1 MQTLFPQIKPYA
13 RHDLAVDGPHV
24 LYVDESG
31 TPDGLPVVF
40 VHGGPGSGCDANSRC
55 YFDPG
60 VYRIITFDQR
70 GCGRST
76 PHASLDNNTTWDL
89 VADMERIRL
98 FLGIDKWVLFGGSW
112 GSTLSLAYAQSHPDR
127 VHGLILRGIFLARP
141 QEIEWFYQAGA
152 SRIFPDYWQ
161 DYIAPI
167 PPEERDDLLTAF
179 HKRLTGNDQIAQMHA
194 AKAWSTWEG
203 RTATLRPNPQ
213 VVERFCDP
221 HRALSIARIECHYF
235 TNSAF
240 LEPDQLIRDM
250 HKIAHLPGVIV
261 HGRYDVICPL
271 DNAWELHQNW
281 PGSELQVIREAGHAA
296 SEPGITDA
304 LVRAAEQMA
313 RSLLNLQPDEA

>member
-112 GSTLSLAYAQSHPDR
+112 GS
-127 VHGLILRGIFLARP
+127 
-141 QEIEWFYQAGA
+141 
-152 SRIFPDYWQ
+152 
-161 DYIAPI
+161 
-167 PPEERDDLLTAF
+167 
-179 HKRLTGNDQIAQMHA
+179 
-194 AKAWSTWEG
+194 
-203 RTATLRPNPQ
+203 
-213 VVERFCDP
+213 
-221 HRALSIARIECHYF
+221 
-235 TNSAF
+235 
-240 LEPDQLIRDM
+240 
-250 HKIAHLPGVIV
+250 
-261 HGRYDVICPL
+261 
-271 DNAWELHQNW
+271 
-281 PGSELQVIREAGHAA
+281 
-296 SEPGITDA
+296 
-304 LVRAAEQMA
+304 
-313 RSLLNLQPDEA
+313 